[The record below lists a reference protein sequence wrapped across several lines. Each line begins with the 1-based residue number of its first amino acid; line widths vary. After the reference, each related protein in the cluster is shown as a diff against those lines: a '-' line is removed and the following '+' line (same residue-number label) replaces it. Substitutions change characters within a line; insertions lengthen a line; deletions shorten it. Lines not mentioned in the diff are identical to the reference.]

1 MFFSKRRK
9 AFRIN
14 FVWKR
19 ILHSSC
25 YIQFILLSSS
35 SLNNFIMNIF
45 FISSC
50 CLHYKVFSS
59 NCLKFIYIFFFFSC
73 FFDQFR
79 SYLLL
84 FFFKFQSRM
93 CVLLNCFVYTIQY
106 QITHLNDYYLTIKR
120 GKDMEVNHFFLLL
133 YISIIIL
140 QILYKYMYY
149 NICSE

>member
-59 NCLKFIYIFFFFSC
+59 NCLKFIYIFF
-73 FFDQFR
+73 
-79 SYLLL
+79 LLL
-84 FFFKFQSRM
+84 FLWSIPFVPSFILFKFQSRM

-120 GKDMEVNHFFLLL
+120 GKDMEVNHFFPSSS
-133 YISIIIL
+133 YFHHHITNFI
-140 QILYKYMYY
+140 
-149 NICSE
+149 